1 MSIIINIKSFEILDS
16 RGFPTLFTE
25 IELDNGIKGSA
36 SVPSGASTGIH
47 EALELRDGDLKR
59 FKGKGVLN
67 NINIIQS
74 IVFDVLSGIDVRDQR
89 KIDELL
95 IKIDGTNNKKKL
107 GANTLLSV
115 SLAAAKAAA
124 NYEKLE
130 LYKYLGGVNSY
141 QLPIPLVNIING
153 GAHANNNLDIQEYMI
168 TPIGANTFKE
178 AIRWCSEIFYNLK
191 DMLKKKNYSTSV
203 GDEGGFASN
212 FKNNEE
218 PIELLIK
225 AIKASN
231 LNPEKQVMISLD
243 VAATEFYKNKKYK
256 ILSEN
261 KALSSIAMSEY
272 LIKLCNKFPVFSIE
286 DGMAEDD
293 WNGWSYLSKS
303 LSNKA
308 LIIGDDLFVTN
319 KKRLLRGIK
328 QNAANSILIKLNQ
341 IGTLTETL
349 DAINIAK
356 RNYYKTIISHR
367 SGETEDNFIS
377 DLAVGTNAMFIK
389 SGSVTRSER
398 CSKYN
403 RLILLENID
412 KNLIYSGKELNE
424 KL

>member
-1 MSIIINIKSFEILDS
+1 MSVIVNIKSFEILDS
-16 RGFPTLFTE
+16 RGIPTLFTE
-25 IELDNGIKGSA
+25 IELENGIKGSA

-74 IVFDVLSGIDVRDQR
+74 IIFDILSGIDVRDQK

-178 AIRWCSEIFYNLK
+178 AVRWCSEIFHNLK
-191 DMLKKKNYSTSV
+191 DILKKKSYSTSV

-231 LNPEKQVMISLD
+231 LNPERQVMISLD
-243 VAATEFYKNKKYK
+243 IAATEFYKNKKYK

-261 KALSSIAMSEY
+261 KALTNIAMSEY

-349 DAINIAK
+349 DTINIAK
-356 RNYYKTIISHR
+356 RNDYKTIISHR

-424 KL
+424 KV